1 MCVSTAA
8 QRDFIVMMQF
18 CNDLVV
24 FSRRYLLQSS
34 ALVLVAPAL
43 AQVSETALPKLDSVL
58 QSPDVKLLRGDVWKP
73 QKQTASTL
81 VVYC

>member
-1 MCVSTAA
+1 MYVSTAA

-18 CNDLVV
+18 CKGLVV
-24 FSRRYLLQSS
+24 FSRRYRLQSS
-34 ALVLVAPAL
+34 ALVLVAPAW
-43 AQVSETALPKLDSVL
+43 AQGSETALPKLDSVL
-58 QSPDVKLLRGDVWKP
+58 QLRDVKLQLGDVWKP

>member
-8 QRDFIVMMQF
+8 QRDFIVMMHF
-18 CNDLVV
+18 CKGLVV
-24 FSRRYLLQSS
+24 FSRRYRLQSS
-34 ALVLVAPAL
+34 ALVLVAPAW
-43 AQVSETALPKLDSVL
+43 AQGSETALPKLDSVL
-58 QSPDVKLLRGDVWKP
+58 QLRDVKLQLGDVWKL

>member
-8 QRDFIVMMQF
+8 RRDFIVMMQF
-18 CNDLVV
+18 CKEVAL

-34 ALVLVAPAL
+34 ALGLVAPAL
-43 AQVSETALPKLDSVL
+43 AQGSETALPKLDSVL
-58 QSPDVKLLRGDVWKP
+58 QLPDVKLLRGDVWKP

>member
-18 CNDLVV
+18 CKELVV

-43 AQVSETALPKLDSVL
+43 AQGSETALPKLDSVL
-58 QSPDVKLLRGDVWKP
+58 QLRDVKLQLGDVWKP